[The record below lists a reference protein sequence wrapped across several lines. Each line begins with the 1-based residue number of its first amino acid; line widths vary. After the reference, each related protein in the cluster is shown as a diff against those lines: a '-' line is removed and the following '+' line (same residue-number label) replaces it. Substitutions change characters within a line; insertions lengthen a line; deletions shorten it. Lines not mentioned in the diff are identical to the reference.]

1 MCFGEKVKPSKL
13 VAHQL
18 IDSIVDSYDLILPEG
33 YKRRDPKEPGRA
45 MKEAWEVELFKI
57 FRLRFDA
64 QADMIRTWLEDNRL
78 KNSGVNIPIDHP
90 ESDELLVQAFAGM
103 MDDGLQQ
110 FSLANDIVLDYA
122 AYNEDALFWVDSWVT
137 DLTEMIDKTT
147 GKRLERELTSF
158 ISEEGYTIGDVID
171 GLMASGLDSGR
182 AEDIAVSEIT
192 RTFGK
197 SEFAAGQQALAEFP
211 DAKVIKTWYTNNDS
225 MVCEICAPLNELTVL
240 INDQFVGEFDHP
252 PAHKSCRCWMQ
263 SRTDIAD
270 TVALGKPEIEVPG
283 FDTVGGSD
291 D

>member
-1 MCFGEKVKPSKL
+1 MMNMTVDPKLKVR
-13 VAHQL
+13 AL
-18 IDSIVDSYDLILPEG
+18 IDAIVDAYDLVLPDG
-33 YKRRDPKEPGRA
+33 YKRRDPKEPNRIL
-45 MKEAWEVELFKI
+45 KEAWEDEVFKI
-57 FRLRFDA
+57 FRFRFDA

-90 ESDELLVQAFAGM
+90 ESSELLVQAFAGM
-103 MDDGLQQ
+103 MDDGFQQ
-110 FSLANDIVLDYA
+110 FALTNDIVLDFA
-122 AYNEDALFWVDSWVT
+122 VYNEDALFWVDSWVT

-147 GKRLERELTSF
+147 GVRLERELTSF

-197 SEFAAGQQALAEFP
+197 AEYASGQQALAEFP
-211 DAKVIKTWYTNNDS
+211 DAKVIKTWYTNNDA
-225 MVCEICAPLNELTVL
+225 MVCDICRPLNELTVL

-283 FDTVGGSD
+283 F
-291 D
+291 

>member
-1 MCFGEKVKPSKL
+1 MKPSKL
-13 VAHQL
+13 LAHQM
-18 IDSIVDSYDLILPEG
+18 IDSIVDAYGLVLPEG

-147 GKRLERELTSF
+147 GVRLERELTSF

-197 SEFAAGQQALAEFP
+197 AEYASGQQALAEFP
-211 DAKVIKTWYTNNDS
+211 DAKVIKTWYTNDDS

-240 INDQFVGEFDHP
+240 VNDQIVGEFDHL

-283 FDTVGGSD
+283 F
-291 D
+291 

>member
-1 MCFGEKVKPSKL
+1 MMNMTVDPKLKVR
-13 VAHQL
+13 AL
-18 IDSIVDSYDLILPEG
+18 IDAIVDAYDLVLPDG
-33 YKRRDPKEPGRA
+33 YKRRDPKEPNRIL
-45 MKEAWEVELFKI
+45 KEAWEDEVFKI
-57 FRLRFDA
+57 FRFRFDA

-90 ESDELLVQAFAGM
+90 ESSELLVQAFAGM
-103 MDDGLQQ
+103 MDDGFQQ
-110 FSLANDIVLDYA
+110 FALTNDIVLDFA
-122 AYNEDALFWVDSWVT
+122 VYNEDALFWVDSWVT

-147 GKRLERELTSF
+147 GVRLERELTSF

-197 SEFAAGQQALAEFP
+197 AEYASGQQALAEFP

-283 FDTVGGSD
+283 F
-291 D
+291 

>member
-1 MCFGEKVKPSKL
+1 MMNMTVDPKLKVR
-13 VAHQL
+13 AL
-18 IDSIVDSYDLILPEG
+18 IDAIVDAYDLVLPDG
-33 YKRRDPKEPGRA
+33 YKRRDPKEPNRIL
-45 MKEAWEVELFKI
+45 KEAWEDEVFKI
-57 FRLRFDA
+57 FRFRFDA

-90 ESDELLVQAFAGM
+90 ESSELLVQAFAGM
-103 MDDGLQQ
+103 MDDGFQQ
-110 FSLANDIVLDYA
+110 FALTNDIVLDFA
-122 AYNEDALFWVDSWVT
+122 VYNEDALFWVDSWVT

-147 GKRLERELTSF
+147 GVRLERELTSF

-197 SEFAAGQQALAEFP
+197 AEYASGQQALAEFP
-211 DAKVIKTWYTNNDS
+211 DAKVIKTWFTNNDA
-225 MVCEICAPLNELTVL
+225 MVCDICRPLNELTVL

-252 PAHKSCRCWMQ
+252 PAHKSSRCWMM

-270 TVALGKPEIEVPG
+270 SVALGKPEIEVPG
-283 FDTVGGSD
+283 F
-291 D
+291 